1 MGSFKRDSRINVP
14 SLAKRERPLIV
25 IGITHPQTCL
35 VLTGRLRALRESGYR
50 VVVISSPGDLLHEV
64 ASREGVESLS
74 IQMERGIAPLSDL
87 VSLFRLARA
96 LYRLR
101 PDIAE
106 FSTPKAGLLGSLAAI
121 LCGVPCRVYM
131 LRGLRLETASGPLRW
146 ILLGTERIAARCC
159 HVVLCNSRSL
169 RDQAVRLH
177 LADEKKLQLLGYGSS
192 NGVDVDRFSPGPT
205 NLKARLGIP
214 AEAPVIG
221 FVGRLTRD
229 KGVPELIRAFD
240 VLLKS
245 VPDARLLLV
254 GWYDESEDA
263 LSPKLRSRIDQ
274 HPNILRTGYVTDTAP
289 YYRVMDMMVLPTR
302 REGFPNVVL
311 EASATA
317 IPVIATLATGSRDA
331 VLPEV
336 TGLLVPAGHPEAMTE
351 AMLQLLANPARR
363 RRMGEVARRW
373 VMERFR
379 HTRVHALT
387 VAMFEDMLQAG
398 SERQLPAHTKE
409 AAAAAD

>member
-1 MGSFKRDSRINVP
+1 MESFKRDSRLYVP

-50 VVVISSPGDLLHEV
+50 VVVISSPGDLLHKV

-74 IQMERGIAPLSDL
+74 IPMERGIAPLSDL
-87 VSLFRLARA
+87 VSLFRLTRA
-96 LYRLR
+96 LYRLE

-106 FSTPKAGLLGSLAAI
+106 FSTPKAGLLGSLAGL
-121 LCGVPCRVYM
+121 LCGVPRRVYM
-131 LRGLRLETASGPLRW
+131 LRGLRLETASGLMRRVL
-146 ILLGTERIAARCC
+146 IGTEQLAAACC
-159 HVVLCNSRSL
+159 HVVLCNSQSL
-169 RDQAVRLH
+169 RDEAVALH
-177 LADEKKLQLLGYGSS
+177 LADERKLQLLGHGSS
-192 NGVDVDRFSPGPT
+192 NGVDVEQFCPGPS
-205 NLKARLGIP
+205 NLKIRLGIP
-214 AEAPVIG
+214 ADAPVVG

-240 VLLKS
+240 ALLNS
-245 VPDARLLLV
+245 VPKARLLLV

-263 LSPKLRSRIDQ
+263 LAAKLRSRIDR
-274 HPNILRTGYVTDTAP
+274 HPNILRTGFVTDPAP

-311 EASATA
+311 EAAATG

-331 VLPEV
+331 VVPEV
-336 TGLLVPAGHPEAMTE
+336 TGLLVPAGYPEAITE

-363 RRMGEVARRW
+363 RQMGEAARKW
-373 VMERFR
+373 VTERFR
-379 HTRVHALT
+379 HTRMHALT
-387 VAMFEDMLQAG
+387 VAMFEDMLRADCEG
-398 SERQLPAHTKE
+398 QLPAQTRG